1 MDVQPVAG
9 FASLVQSAEFLSAL
23 IGALVGGSFALGG
36 SVVATLLSKYFNDQQ
51 VQQEKLDI
59 LQSTLEAIATELQV
73 LFDRYQLTMGQHLA
87 NLPFNSSLNLYY
99 YATENYITIF
109 DNNARLLGNLKD
121 KVLRD
126 LIIRTYINI
135 KALLDGFKLNN
146 TMYGNYETLKFY
158 DVQGAPPI
166 IKERLQNL
174 EIARQNMGNELKQ
187 EHDHLC
193 AQIPELILRITNT
206 IKNGVF

>member
-1 MDVQPVAG
+1 M
-9 FASLVQSAEFLSAL
+9 
-23 IGALVGGSFALGG
+23 
-36 SVVATLLSKYFNDQQ
+36 
-51 VQQEKLDI
+51 
-59 LQSTLEAIATELQV
+59 
-73 LFDRYQLTMGQHLA
+73 
-87 NLPFNSSLNLYY
+87 
-99 YATENYITIF
+99 
-109 DNNARLLGNLKD
+109 
-121 KVLRD
+121 LRD